1 MLKVVE
7 YTLLAVS
14 LLVVI
19 GLIVNGS
26 SNSSDSGAQPP
37 SLTNDGPNGSEAH
50 EPGKTL

>member
-14 LLVVI
+14 LLVVL
-19 GLIVNGS
+19 GLIVSGS
-26 SNSSDSGAQPP
+26 HNTTDSSGTQPP
-37 SLTNDGPNGSEAH
+37 GLIDDGSKAQ

>member
-14 LLVVI
+14 LLVVL

-26 SNSSDSGAQPP
+26 HNSRDSSGNQPP
-37 SLTNDGPNGSEAH
+37 DGSEAQ